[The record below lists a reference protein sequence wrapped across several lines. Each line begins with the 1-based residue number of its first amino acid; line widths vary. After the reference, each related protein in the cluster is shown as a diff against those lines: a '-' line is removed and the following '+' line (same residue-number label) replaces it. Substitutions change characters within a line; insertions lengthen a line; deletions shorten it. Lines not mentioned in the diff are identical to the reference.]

1 MTNLEKL
8 KQNLESIEEG
18 LFDKFVEECEAQGRK
33 PVETYT
39 DGESDVNDP
48 HYIMGSFVWIKTK
61 QGHDYWFEMDQAYSE
76 LIKKQRIENQ

>member
-18 LFDKFVEECEAQGRK
+18 LFDKFIEEHEAQH
-33 PVETYT
+33 VNNIMLC
-39 DGESDVNDP
+39 SDVNDP
-48 HYIMGSFVWIKTK
+48 HYILGAFTWRKTK
-61 QGHDYWFEMDQAYSE
+61 QGHDYWMKMDQAYSE

>member
-8 KQNLESIEEG
+8 KHNLESIEEG

-48 HYIMGSFVWIKTK
+48 HYIMGAFVWRKTK
-61 QGHDYWFEMDQAYSE
+61 QGHDYWLQKDILYSQ
-76 LIKKQRIENQ
+76 LIKNK